1 MLHFLRAALPVRKI
15 HRYQWGSTMKQQM
28 HPYMDHQARASIPS
42 HISSEPTTSIATA
55 SSITIPY
62 MSWGMRRK
70 RIPQRRI
77 QRPMLSSPLNR
88 SSKRSLDMSFW
99 HASQEEARRCRQH
112 KHCRQAGHVVPGI
125 EHSNISQLSSMILP
139 FQKIRCILNSR
150 CCSYPVQ
157 SIAYEKVLQ
166 YGASGISAI

>member
-28 HPYMDHQARASIPS
+28 HPYLDRQARASIPS

-70 RIPQRRI
+70 RIPQSRM
-77 QRPMLSSPLNR
+77 QSPMLSSPLNR

-99 HASQEEARRCRQH
+99 HTSQEEARRCRQQR
-112 KHCRQAGHVVPGI
+112 HCRQAGHVVPGI

-139 FQKIRCILNSR
+139 FPKICCILNQW
-150 CCSYPVQ
+150 CFVLILC
-157 SIAYEKVLQ
+157 KV
-166 YGASGISAI
+166 